1 MENNKP
7 YRLGAH
13 AFIID
18 EYNKFL
24 VIQKNNYSD
33 SDWTVIGGGREEE
46 ESAEENLF
54 REILEETNLEKSNY
68 LIVGESKFKQEYDYP
83 EDIAPKIHNGKYRGQ
98 SYTQFVVRFI
108 GDKDAMKFNE
118 EIRTHKWIDYSDLES
133 HLSFPGQLEIAQ
145 KVIGDVIPDITE

>member
-18 EYNKFL
+18 EDNKFL

-54 REILEETNLEKSNY
+54 REILEETNLDKSNFK
-68 LIVGESKFKQEYDYP
+68 IIGESKFKQEYDYP
-83 EDIAPKIHNGKYRGQ
+83 EDVVAQIHNGKYRGQ
-98 SYTQFVVRFI
+98 SYTQFVVRFT
-108 GDKDAMKFNE
+108 GDKDAITFND
-118 EIRTHKWIDYSDLES
+118 EIRTSKWIDYSDFNT
-133 HLSFPGQLEIAQ
+133 HLNFPGQLEIAK
-145 KVIGDVIPDITE
+145 KVINDVIPNITE